1 MKSAVARR
9 IPAVVARDSESL
21 QLGVAVANVGSK
33 VLAIGPPLRV
43 TTVVLQSRV
52 QPRSS
57 SLGDRGAGTGNTGQ
71 KPGGSSARSS
81 KAKKRPDDFAA
92 GLRLRL
98 MAVLAVPL
106 AKLLPSDTSVLGW
119 PSTLHPFQI
128 EGVCLLVSQPDVLL
142 ADDMG
147 LGKTIQTIAALRLL
161 LWRGEAETVLIVVP
175 AGLVTQWRRELS
187 SWAPELRV
195 STVRGS
201 ASMRVGQWAA
211 PAHVFLTTYE
221 TVRSDMSPH
230 PDSGPRRHCWDVVV
244 LDEAQRIKN
253 RETGASVACKILP
266 RRRSWALSGTP
277 LENSIEDLASIVEF
291 LQPNP
296 DGEPPKRVVVG
307 PGLREMHSR
316 LQLRRRK
323 QDVLKELPPK
333 AVIDVM
339 LDLSEEQR
347 ESYDSAER
355 DGVMELRQRGETLR
369 ITHVLG
375 LITRLKQICNV
386 CPRTG
391 SSAKLD
397 DLERRLADLDEQG
410 HKMLVFTQFADEIF
424 GALAITDR
432 LSRFGALAY
441 TGALAQPERDDV
453 TERFK
458 SSDSHRALV
467 LSLRAGG
474 QGLNLQEASYVA
486 HFDRWWNPAVERQAE
501 DRSHRMGQRLP
512 VTVYVYTMAGTIEE
526 RIARLLEEKRRLF
539 KLVIDD
545 VTLDLSSALNAS
557 EIFGL
562 FDLPVP
568 RAIRAEGETKAES
581 VSGMTGREFE
591 EWIGDLF
598 RQLGF
603 SVELAS
609 ASCDDGAD
617 LVARSRDVAGVETT
631 LYVQCRNQV
640 LPIGIEPMRALA
652 GCLSGGEPGGWA
664 VMICP
669 SGFTADASALGTR
682 RGVQLIDAM
691 GLMTL
696 KERARSGPGS
706 GFGGDACAE

>member
-1 MKSAVARR
+1 M
-9 IPAVVARDSESL
+9 
-21 QLGVAVANVGSK
+21 
-33 VLAIGPPLRV
+33 
-43 TTVVLQSRV
+43 
-52 QPRSS
+52 
-57 SLGDRGAGTGNTGQ
+57 
-71 KPGGSSARSS
+71 
-81 KAKKRPDDFAA
+81 
-92 GLRLRL
+92 
-98 MAVLAVPL
+98 
-106 AKLLPSDTSVLGW
+106 SVLDW

-128 EGVCLLVSQPDVLL
+128 EGVCLLVRQPEVLL

-161 LWRGEAETVLIVVP
+161 LWRGEAEAALVVVP
-175 AGLVTQWRRELS
+175 AGLVTQWRRELG

-201 ASMRVGQWAA
+201 ASMRAGQWAA

-230 PDSGPRRHCWDVVV
+230 PHSGPRRHCWDVVV

-253 RETGASVACKILP
+253 REAGVSAACKMLP

-296 DGEPPKRVVVG
+296 SGDPPTPVRVG

-323 QDVLKELPPK
+323 QDVLRELPPK
-333 AVIDVM
+333 TVIDVT
-339 LDLSEEQR
+339 LDLSDEQR
-347 ESYDSAER
+347 ESYDRAEHE
-355 DGVMELRQRGETLR
+355 GVVELRQRGETLR
-369 ITHVLG
+369 ITHVLS

-397 DLERRLADLDEQG
+397 DLERRLTDLSEQG

-441 TGALAQPERDDV
+441 TGSLAQPERDEV
-453 TERFK
+453 IARFK
-458 SSDSHRALV
+458 NSDSRRALV

-501 DRSHRMGQRLP
+501 DRSHRMGQRFP
-512 VTVYVYTMAGTIEE
+512 VTVYTYTMAGTIEE

-545 VTLDLSSALNAS
+545 VTLDLSSVLSAS
-557 EIFGL
+557 ELFGL

-568 RAIRAEGETKAES
+568 GAIRAEGEIEVDSFA
-581 VSGMTGREFE
+581 GMTGREFE
-591 EWIGDLF
+591 EWTEDLF
-598 RQLGF
+598 RKLGF
-603 SVELAS
+603 SVELTPAS
-609 ASCDDGAD
+609 RDGGVD
-617 LVARSRDVAGVETT
+617 LVARSRDVVGVETT
-631 LYVQCRNQV
+631 LYVQCKNHV
-640 LPIGIEPMRALA
+640 SPIGVEPMRALV
-652 GCLSGGEPGGWA
+652 GCLPSGDPGSRA

-669 SGFTADASALGTR
+669 SGFTADASAFGTR

-691 GLMTL
+691 GLATL
-696 KERARSGPGS
+696 QKRASSGS
-706 GFGGDACAE
+706 GSRPTGDGCAE